1 MEITMT
7 SDLLTTEIQLIR
19 ERAFTVNSPR
29 RLFTDFEDE
38 TEFQAIGDVLK
49 QLSFAFHPQSNQ
61 TQA

>member
-7 SDLLTTEIQLIR
+7 SELLITELELLR

-29 RLFTDFEDE
+29 GLFTDFEDE

-49 QLSFAFHPQSNQ
+49 QLSFTFHSQFNP

>member
-1 MEITMT
+1 M
-7 SDLLTTEIQLIR
+7 TTELLITELELLR

-38 TEFQAIGDVLK
+38 MEFQAIGDVLK

>member
-1 MEITMT
+1 MT
-7 SDLLTTEIQLIR
+7 SELLITELELLS

-29 RLFTDFEDE
+29 GLFTDFEAE

-49 QLSFAFHPQSNQ
+49 QLSISFHSQSNP